1 MSIASPT
8 KKRKRTQITNA
19 LRHEICI
26 YSNDNNTAT
35 STDIASYFNN
45 KYSINIDRSTVS
57 KILSTKD
64 RWIDLNLENQETSVV
79 RHRNVKFPFHDLLG
93 GADDGTWHNSY

>member
-19 LRHEICI
+19 LRHEICV
-26 YSNDNNTAT
+26 YSNNNTAT

-45 KYSINIDRSTVS
+45 KYSINIDQSTVS

-64 RWIDLNLENQETSVV
+64 RWIDLNLESQETSVV
-79 RHRNVKFPFHDLLG
+79 KHRSVKFPFLEKVM
-93 GADDGTWHNSY
+93 N